1 MHAAGGG
8 RGKQEEGKLLNSLSR
23 KTQHRVFS
31 VLSSVLLVIFEEENK
46 IQAGWLEPSS
56 LVTDNFKGGVNV
68 WIAERGEKLLAGCAP
83 SVD

>member
-31 VLSSVLLVIFEEENK
+31 VLSSALRVIFEEENK
-46 IQAGWLEPSS
+46 IQTG
-56 LVTDNFKGGVNV
+56 
-68 WIAERGEKLLAGCAP
+68 
-83 SVD
+83 